1 MKKSVIFSA
10 IALVGLLGCNRTT
23 DNTSSSAPPATTG
36 QTQQTAPGT
45 ARTGLPE
52 MSDADR
58 QFAQRVEN
66 DLHKSSAAASAAQNI
81 HVYAHNGEVT
91 LQGSVNN
98 EQEKA
103 NIGSAVQQMAGVT
116 KVDNQIQIA
125 NASR

>member
-1 MKKSVIFSA
+1 M
-10 IALVGLLGCNRTT
+10 
-23 DNTSSSAPPATTG
+23 
-36 QTQQTAPGT
+36 

-58 QFAQRVEN
+58 LFAQRVANELRQN
-66 DLHKSSAAASAAQNI
+66 SAVASAAQNI
-81 HVYAHNGEVT
+81 RVYAHNGEVT
-91 LQGSVNN
+91 VQGSLNN

-103 NIGSAVQQMAGVT
+103 SIGSTAQQITGVT

>member
-1 MKKSVIFSA
+1 MKKGIIFST

-45 ARTGLPE
+45 AKTGLPE
-52 MSDADR
+52 MSDADHL
-58 QFAQRVEN
+58 FAQRVEN
-66 DLHKSSAAASAAQNI
+66 DLRQNSAVASAAQNI

-91 LQGSVNN
+91 LQGSVNS

-103 NIGSAVQQMAGVT
+103 SIGSTVQQITGVT
-116 KVDNQIQIA
+116 KVDNQIQVA